1 MGVAVGEYDL
11 TWVGEGVASHL
22 GQVVVLEVWQGEDV
36 DCCLALVRLFH
47 GV

>member
-1 MGVAVGEYDL
+1 MGVEGEVYDL
-11 TWVGEGVASHL
+11 TWVVEGVASHL